1 MLSFDLLSVQGNL
14 AFSPQQIR
22 LAYPQFRSCT
32 YCSITTSMM
41 CLGLR
46 YLWIIFFA
54 IWQGGFM
61 FYGAIV
67 VPVGTMVL
75 GSESL
80 QGFVTQSVTNYLNI
94 IGFLSLIIWLGEL
107 ILQRDTL
114 KIRRNIRWAILI
126 LLIVMIGLLS
136 WLHIR
141 LDQLLDAET
150 YVISNSDLFIRLHSW
165 YLIISTI
172 QWAFSLVLV
181 GLTIWAW
188 RDAQLFNSKSR

>member
-1 MLSFDLLSVQGNL
+1 
-14 AFSPQQIR
+14 
-22 LAYPQFRSCT
+22 
-32 YCSITTSMM
+32 
-41 CLGLR
+41 
-46 YLWIIFFA
+46 
-54 IWQGGFM
+54 M

-94 IGFLSLIIWLGEL
+94 IGFLALIIWLGEL

-126 LLIVMIGLLS
+126 LLIVMMCLLG
-136 WLHIR
+136 WLHMR

-150 YVISNSDLFIRLHSW
+150 YVISNSDLFTRLHSW
-165 YLIISTI
+165 YLIIITI

>member
-1 MLSFDLLSVQGNL
+1 
-14 AFSPQQIR
+14 
-22 LAYPQFRSCT
+22 
-32 YCSITTSMM
+32 
-41 CLGLR
+41 
-46 YLWIIFFA
+46 
-54 IWQGGFM
+54 M